1 MTIKQKIELAVQPNK
16 LYLFKEGMFYKL
28 YNQNAMWFVQ
38 NVKPYKV
45 TKKFVKTVNQNVY
58 SIGFPQTVLSLHKL

>member
-45 TKKFVKTVNQNVY
+45 SKKFVNSDYMVNHNQILVGIRY
-58 SIGFPQTVLSLHKL
+58 KL

>member
-1 MTIKQKIELAVQPNK
+1 
-16 LYLFKEGMFYKL
+16 
-28 YNQNAMWFVQ
+28 MWFVQ